1 MAKFY
6 SAIKP
11 KKLIVLGAG
20 LGLMALSLLAAY
32 FIYYQDKF
40 YPYVYINQREVGG
53 LTITK
58 AQQLLLQEVESHE
71 INWQSNQLVLQNGTA
86 SVSAQLSELDIAPD
100 INQALETAWQESR
113 NLFNFSPKQ
122 YDVPLKFDLVK
133 IKVLLE
139 ALKEQS
145 DDLGTPS
152 AYIYQGNVLEV
163 NKGVADRILPI
174 EENMLLV
181 AQHLEN
187 LSLGK
192 IQRSDLNL
200 QTTQHNTI
208 IPLSEQEVEQALQR
222 GQRFLQA
229 KLTLKF
235 DYQSVILSTQQLL
248 DFVDLR
254 SGFNK
259 QKIAEYLQKLA
270 NEHINRPSRDAVFRY
285 DDKTLEVL
293 EFQAD
298 LSGLELDSQASQ
310 EAIKKFLQ
318 QVEDAEAAVAAETAT
333 TTEAAIELPLR
344 STPAVVQIKDT
355 NNLGINEVVGFGES
369 WYDHSSPNRIYNV
382 DVATKRISQHIVA
395 PQAEFSFNQ
404 TLGEVS
410 SSTGYRDAYIIEGGM
425 TKLSA
430 GGGVCQVSSTLFR
443 SLLDAGVK
451 ITRRLPHAYRVSYY
465 EIGNEPGFDATVY
478 SGNVDLRFVNDT
490 PAHILIE
497 CQSDAQNLHMYCKL
511 YGTSD
516 GRTNE
521 IVKYRKWGQSPAL
534 PTVYIPDPNL
544 RKGQLRQID
553 WSASGI
559 KAEFTNIIRDKDG
572 QVLRED
578 YYYSSYR
585 PWAAKYLR
593 GI

>member
-1 MAKFY
+1 MAKIY

-11 KKLIVLGAG
+11 KKLIILGAG
-20 LGLMALSLLAAY
+20 LGLMALSLLVAY

-40 YPYVYINQREVGG
+40 YPYVYINQQAVGG
-53 LTITK
+53 LTITQ
-58 AQQLLLQEVESHE
+58 AQQLLLRETENHQ
-71 INWQSNQLVLQNGTA
+71 INWQSDQFVLQNDTA
-86 SVSAQLSELDIAPD
+86 SVSAQLSELDVTPD
-100 INQALETAWQESR
+100 INLALETAWQGSR
-113 NLFNFSPKQ
+113 DLFDFTPKQ
-122 YDVPLKFDLVK
+122 YEVPLKFDLVK

-145 DDLGTPS
+145 DDLGQPI
-152 AYIYQGNVLEV
+152 AYVYRSGALEV
-163 NKGVADRILPI
+163 NQGVVDHILPI
-174 EENMLLV
+174 EENLLLV

-187 LSLGK
+187 LHLSSA
-192 IQRSDLNL
+192 QRSDLNL
-200 QTTQHNTI
+200 QTIQHSTI
-208 IPLSEQEVEQALQR
+208 TPLSEQEVEQALQR
-222 GQRFLQA
+222 GQQFLKA

-235 DYQSVILSTQQLL
+235 DYQSVILPTQQLL
-248 DFVDLR
+248 DFVNPR
-254 SGFNK
+254 SGFNE
-259 QKIAEYLQKLA
+259 QEIDRYLQQLA
-270 NEHINRPSRDAVFRY
+270 NERINRPSRDAVFRY

-293 EFQAD
+293 EFQTD
-298 LSGLELDSQASQ
+298 LDGLELDIQASQ
-310 EAIKKFLQ
+310 STIEQFLQ
-318 QVEDAEAAVAAETAT
+318 QVENANADANEQV
-333 TTEAAIELPLR
+333 IELPLR
-344 STPAVVQIKDT
+344 SAPAAVQIKDT
-355 NNLGINEVVGFGES
+355 NNLGINEVIGFGES
-369 WYDHSSPNRIYNV
+369 WYDHSIPNRIYNV

-395 PQAEFSFNQ
+395 PQVEFSFNK

-410 SSTGYRDAYIIEGGM
+410 SAAGYRDAYIIEGGM

-443 SLLDAGVK
+443 TLLDAGVK

-497 CQSDAQNLHMYCKL
+497 CQSDAQSLHMYCKL

-516 GRTNE
+516 GRSNE
-521 IVKYRKWGQSPAL
+521 IIKYRKWAQVPAL
-534 PTVYIPDPNL
+534 ATVYIPDPSL
-544 RKGQLRQID
+544 RKGQLKQID

-559 KAEFTNIIRDKDG
+559 KAEFTNVIRDKDG

-578 YYYSSYR
+578 YYYSNYR
-585 PWAAKYLR
+585 PWAAKYLQ